1 MGALLRSLEGKR
13 VAVVVGSGGVGKTSV
28 AASIALSRAMD
39 GGRALVCTIDPARRL
54 ASALGLLTLGNA
66 ETLVPPAAFERAGL
80 VPRGQLFAMMLDV
93 KRTWDDLVTRH
104 APDAATR
111 DRILGNRIYQQ
122 VSGALAGSQEYMAME
137 KLYELSTER
146 DYDLIVLD
154 TPPTAHAL
162 DFLEAPDRILDFVGN
177 ETARKLFAPALD
189 AGRFGARLLQ
199 VGTGFVAK
207 TLSRFTGSDVLS
219 DVGDFLG
226 QFQGMYDGFK
236 DRASEVRSLLTR
248 PEVGF
253 VLVASPSP
261 LSVDEALFFHDHLRT
276 AGMPVAGS
284 VANRVTPD
292 LWPFPGATPGAD
304 ALSGALGAAPF
315 PAAIG
320 GGDLAERLALTLAEH
335 QSFVRSDSREAER
348 LRRGASGP
356 HVAVPRLE
364 GDVHDLSGLAAIAA
378 HL

>member
-1 MGALLRSLEGKR
+1 MGALLRSLEDRR

-28 AASIALSRAMD
+28 AAAIALSRAMR

-54 ASALGLLTLGNA
+54 ASALGLGSLGNA
-66 ETLVPPAAFERAGL
+66 ETLVPPGAFERAGL
-80 VPRGQLFAMMLDV
+80 VPQGQLFAMMLDV
-93 KRTWDDLVTRH
+93 KRTWDDLVARH
-104 APDAATR
+104 APDVATR

-137 KLYELSTER
+137 KLYELSSER

-177 ETARKLFAPALD
+177 ETARRLFAPAID
-189 AGRFGARLLQ
+189 AGRLGARILQ

-292 LWPFPGATPGAD
+292 LWPFPGAMP
-304 ALSGALGAAPF
+304 GAAPL
-315 PAAIG
+315 AGQLGALAG
-320 GGDLAERLALTLAEH
+320 EGGDLAERLALTLAQH
-335 QSFVRSDSREAER
+335 QAFARSDAREVER

-364 GDVHDLSGLAAIAA
+364 GDVHDLSGLAALAA

>member
-1 MGALLRSLEGKR
+1 MGALLRSFEGKR
-13 VAVVVGSGGVGKTSV
+13 IAVVVGSGGVGKTSV
-28 AASIALSRAMD
+28 SAAIALSRALA

-54 ASALGLLTLGNA
+54 ATALGLGTLGNA
-66 ETLVPPAAFERAGL
+66 EALVPAEAFAQAGL
-80 VPRGQLFAMMLDV
+80 APKGQLFAMMLDV

-104 APDAATR
+104 APDPATR

-177 ETARKLFAPALD
+177 ETARKLFAPAID
-189 AGRFGARLLQ
+189 AGRFGARLIQ
-199 VGTGFVAK
+199 AGTGFVAK

-236 DRASEVRSLLTR
+236 DRASAVRTLLTA

-292 LWPFPGATPGAD
+292 LWPFPDATPGPD
-304 ALSGALGAAPF
+304 ALATALEAEGA
-315 PAAIG
+315 
-320 GGDLAERLALTLAEH
+320 GGDLAERLARTLEQH
-335 QSFVRSDSREAER
+335 QAFARSDAREVER
-348 LRRGASGP
+348 LRRGCSGP
-356 HVAVPRLE
+356 HVTVPRLE
-364 GDVHDLSGLAAIAA
+364 GDVHDLSGLAALAE

>member
-1 MGALLRSLEGKR
+1 MGALLESLRGRK

-28 AASIALSRAMD
+28 SAAIALSRALE
-39 GGRALVCTIDPARRL
+39 GGRVLVCTIDPARRL
-54 ASALGLLTLGNA
+54 ASALGLGTLGNA
-66 ETLVPPAAFERAGL
+66 EAAVPPEAFARAGL
-80 VPRGQLFAMMLDV
+80 EPRGQLFAMMLDV

-111 DRILGNRIYQQ
+111 DRILGNRVYQQ

-146 DYDLIVLD
+146 DYDLVVLD
-154 TPPTAHAL
+154 TPPTSHAL

-177 ETARKLFAPALD
+177 ETARRLFAPAID
-189 AGRFGARLLQ
+189 AGRLGARLLQ
-199 VGTGFVAK
+199 AGTGFVLK

-219 DVGDFLG
+219 DVGDFLA

-236 DRASEVRSLLTR
+236 DRASAVRSLLTR

-292 LWPFPGATPGAD
+292 LWPGGGPLPGAATLGA
-304 ALSGALGAAPF
+304 ALGA
-315 PAAIG
+315 G
-320 GGDLAERLALTLAEH
+320 GGDLAARLELTLAQH
-335 QSFVRSDSREAER
+335 QAFAHADAREVER
-348 LRRGASGP
+348 LRRGAPGA
-356 HVAVPRLE
+356 HAAVPRLPA
-364 GDVHDLSGLAAIAA
+364 DVHDLAGLAALAR

>member
-1 MGALLRSLEGKR
+1 
-13 VAVVVGSGGVGKTSV
+13 
-28 AASIALSRAMD
+28 
-39 GGRALVCTIDPARRL
+39 
-54 ASALGLLTLGNA
+54 
-66 ETLVPPAAFERAGL
+66 
-80 VPRGQLFAMMLDV
+80 V
-93 KRTWDDLVTRH
+93 KRTWDDLVARH

-146 DYDLIVLD
+146 EYDLIVLD

-177 ETARKLFAPALD
+177 ETARKLFAPAIG

-199 VGTGFVAK
+199 VGTGYAAK
-207 TLSRFTGSDVLS
+207 ILSRFTGSDVLH

-236 DRASEVRSLLTR
+236 ERASAVRTLLTR

-276 AGMPVAGS
+276 AGMPIAGA
-284 VANRVTPD
+284 VANRMTPD
-292 LWPFPGATPGAD
+292 LWPSPGALPSVESLGD
-304 ALSGALGAAPF
+304 ALG
-315 PAAIG
+315 PAAG
-320 GGDLAERLALTLAEH
+320 EGGDLPERLHRTLAEH
-335 QSFVRSDSREAER
+335 QAFAHADARELSR
-348 LRRGASGP
+348 LRRGAPGP
-356 HVAVPRLE
+356 IAAVPQLE
-364 GDVHDLSGLAAIAA
+364 GDVHDLSGLAALAG